1 MKLGFVSLPE
11 ALDLKA
17 ATLHAMQDPAAYP
30 QPYLA
35 NKMALYV
42 DGSAR
47 GTNAAWSVVAIEYDW
62 RGFPSIMGAL
72 SGLIELNHSS
82 PQWIGEAHPDNF
94 SAEITASVAAH
105 IERDAVHVHL
115 VLLSAPQI
123 GCCCPVVRPVVC
135 PGRWLM
141 PWSLRPHSTSLE
153 WPGRLIGASGF
164 GFWHWSWVHWFSPM
178 SQSSWLWWY
187 RLGLVAAIVFST
199 ACPLQGSQPAGNSA
213 CLAAHYSSSCCWHPW
228 GAMASHW
235 FYSCYGKCACFVTR
249 WRLVAPRISIF
260 TCWAPWSTTAPARNC
275 SGWAARV
282 PTCWRALRHYT
293 LQHLSFGRSDD
304 SWCSSWWMWTLASQK
319 PSIYACP
326 RSLSVFCPIETC
338 GLHGWPTTSC
348 RPFTWSD
355 YELFFRCSGRTMSQP
370 AK

>member
-1 MKLGFVSLPE
+1 VRRHDQVFPAIQPAQIGNGDSLEIDLLPETVVHREEDVEDAAMLQMPPLPQPLTSAPVILSLDAAIPPPPAQDHCDPNCPELLYYWNQYIDEMKLGFVSLPE

-105 IERDAVHVHL
+105 IERDAVHGHL

-141 PWSLRPHSTSLE
+141 P
-153 WPGRLIGASGF
+153 
-164 GFWHWSWVHWFSPM
+164 
-178 SQSSWLWWY
+178 
-187 RLGLVAAIVFST
+187 
-199 ACPLQGSQPAGNSA
+199 
-213 CLAAHYSSSCCWHPW
+213 
-228 GAMASHW
+228 
-235 FYSCYGKCACFVTR
+235 
-249 WRLVAPRISIF
+249 
-260 TCWAPWSTTAPARNC
+260 
-275 SGWAARV
+275 
-282 PTCWRALRHYT
+282 
-293 LQHLSFGRSDD
+293 
-304 SWCSSWWMWTLASQK
+304 
-319 PSIYACP
+319 
-326 RSLSVFCPIETC
+326 
-338 GLHGWPTTSC
+338 
-348 RPFTWSD
+348 
-355 YELFFRCSGRTMSQP
+355 
-370 AK
+370 